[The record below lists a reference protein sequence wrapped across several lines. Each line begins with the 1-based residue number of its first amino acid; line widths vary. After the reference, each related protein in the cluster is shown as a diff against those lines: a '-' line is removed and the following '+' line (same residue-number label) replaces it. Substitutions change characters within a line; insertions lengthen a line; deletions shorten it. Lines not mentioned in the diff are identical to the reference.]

1 MNRQTEIRKSLIALI
16 KVAGRTIKDL
26 DLSEYMKGYELND
39 PAHGPQHAE
48 NVRRGAA
55 RISGIHAPG
64 KEHLVDY
71 AAAMHDME
79 VHGGREGHEDR
90 AADVVANSPYFQE
103 NLSKRDLRTVAEA
116 VRQHRSSTGRPRT
129 AVAKIV
135 SDADRLAE
143 IDPAAALQRAVSY
156 GQQHEPDLT
165 EDEQILR
172 AYAHLVEKY
181 GPGGKARRLYYPESL
196 PQLEEKINPIIS
208 TGGDI
213 EKLKALLREKQGVD
227 DDVYVQS
234 AVPAASRDLVKKHG
248 LLSSQALVNNPE
260 ALEAFLA
267 DRAGTDWE
275 EDEETFKKRVE
286 EELKDA
292 FWGTSMKGPSV
303 FFGDP
308 DPEKITDVH
317 PIRKLKAETLRIN
330 LSKLLRDHPKTRI
343 AGTELVPWDPEG
355 PEAQGHL
362 QHYDIDL
369 DKVRE
374 YVATDPKELWKHYDD
389 PEGTNYASDVP
400 HAQIITPSGGIP
412 LEYLDFGE
420 KKAEDEESW
429 YISTSDKDGKGL
441 FAEKD
446 LEAGEIIF
454 HAGELDTNKHGL
466 DDWEMTEAA
475 MACNHSREPNTLVV
489 RDGEELSAVAKGPI
503 KEDDEILVSYF
514 QVTHVIGP
522 GSRLTHNNKPIP
534 PTPAEEMAKWAWD
547 ERMDWAGLV
556 HGNAGN

>member
-16 KVAGRTIKDL
+16 KEA
-26 DLSEYMKGYELND
+26 
-39 PAHGPQHAE
+39 
-48 NVRRGAA
+48 
-55 RISGIHAPG
+55 
-64 KEHLVDY
+64 
-71 AAAMHDME
+71 
-79 VHGGREGHEDR
+79 
-90 AADVVANSPYFQE
+90 
-103 NLSKRDLRTVAEA
+103 A
-116 VRQHRSSTGRPRT
+116 VRATTSPGT
-129 AVAKIV
+129 
-135 SDADRLAE
+135 DR
-143 IDPAAALQRAVSY
+143 
-156 GQQHEPDLT
+156 
-165 EDEQILR
+165 
-172 AYAHLVEKY
+172 
-181 GPGGKARRLYYPESL
+181 
-196 PQLEEKINPIIS
+196 
-208 TGGDI
+208 
-213 EKLKALLREKQGVD
+213 

-234 AVPAASRDLVKKHG
+234 AVPAASRALVKKHG

-412 LEYLDFGE
+412 SEYLDFGGN
-420 KKAEDEESW
+420 EE
-429 YISTSDKDGKGL
+429 
-441 FAEKD
+441 
-446 LEAGEIIF
+446 
-454 HAGELDTNKHGL
+454 N
-466 DDWEMTEAA
+466 
-475 MACNHSREPNTLVV
+475 
-489 RDGEELSAVAKGPI
+489 
-503 KEDDEILVSYF
+503 
-514 QVTHVIGP
+514 
-522 GSRLTHNNKPIP
+522 
-534 PTPAEEMAKWAWD
+534 
-547 ERMDWAGLV
+547 
-556 HGNAGN
+556 